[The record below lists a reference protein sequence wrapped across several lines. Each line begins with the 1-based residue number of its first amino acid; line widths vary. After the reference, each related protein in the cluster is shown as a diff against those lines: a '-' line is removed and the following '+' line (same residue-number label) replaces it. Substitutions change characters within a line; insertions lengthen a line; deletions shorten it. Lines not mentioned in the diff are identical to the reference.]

1 MAKHSAVQIISGKG
15 GAGDAMNIFICD
27 DSAEHTS
34 LCKKT
39 IQQLSLRHDVHAKIK
54 TFPSGEA
61 MLFEAE
67 DAYATLDL
75 IYLDIH
81 MPGMDG
87 LETAKRLREI
97 GYLGDIVFFTVSP
110 DFAIAGYDVNALHY
124 VVKDK
129 TSEAKFE
136 EIFLRAYER
145 KQRRESEV
153 LVLTCAGES
162 RCIPVEKIRYF
173 EIQQRIVTV
182 VYDDDRFEFYSTMM
196 RLEEQLFNRGFVR
209 THKSFLVSKRFIRSI
224 DSTRVLL
231 DTGKELPVGKRY
243 YAESLASIGVAS

>member
-1 MAKHSAVQIISGKG
+1 
-15 GAGDAMNIFICD
+15 MNIFICD
-27 DSAEHTS
+27 DSAEQLS
-34 LCKKT
+34 LCKKSLAR
-39 IQQLSLRHDVHAKIK
+39 LSAQHGVHASIK

-61 MLFEAE
+61 LLFEAE

-75 IYLDIH
+75 VYLDIR
-81 MPGMDG
+81 MPGLNG

-97 GYLGDIVFFTVSP
+97 GYLGDIVFFTYTP
-110 DFAIAGYDVNALHY
+110 DYAIDGYDVSALHY
-124 VVKDK
+124 VVKEQ
-129 TSEAKFE
+129 TTNEKFE
-136 EIFLRAYER
+136 EIFLRACER

-162 RCIPVEKIRYF
+162 RCVPVEQIRYF

-182 VYDDDRFEFYSTMM
+182 YYANERFEFYSTMM
-196 RLEEQLFNRGFVR
+196 RLEEQLYDRGFVR
-209 THKSFLVSKRFIRSI
+209 THKSFLVGKRYIRSI

-231 DTGKELPVGKRY
+231 DTGEELPVGKRY

>member
-1 MAKHSAVQIISGKG
+1 
-15 GAGDAMNIFICD
+15 MNIFICD
-27 DSAEHTS
+27 SSAEQTS

-39 IQQLSLRHDVHAKIK
+39 LAHLSNRHGVHTSIK

-61 MLFEAE
+61 LLFEAE

-75 IYLDIH
+75 IYLDIR
-81 MPGMDG
+81 MSGLDG
-87 LETAKRLREI
+87 LTTAKRLREI
-97 GYLGDIVFFTVSP
+97 GYLGDIVFFTFSP
-110 DFAIAGYDVNALHY
+110 DHAIDGYDVSALHY

-129 TSEAKFE
+129 TTAEKFE
-136 EIFLRAYER
+136 EIFLRACER
-145 KQRRESEV
+145 KQRREREV

-162 RCIPVEKIRYF
+162 RCVPVEDIRYF

-182 VYDDDRFEFYSTMM
+182 YYGSERFEFYSTML
-196 RLEEQLFNRGFVR
+196 RLEEQLFNKGFVR
-209 THKSFLVSKRFIRSI
+209 THKSFLVGKRFIRSI

-231 DTGKELPVGKRY
+231 DSGEELPVGKRY